1 MCIRDRAKIYI
12 KAGNGGSGSASFRRE
27 KFIEFGGPDGG
38 DGGKGGSIILKVD
51 KQLTTLQDVSYNRHY
66 KAQRGQHGL
75 GKNMHGKSG
84 KDLILKVPPGTTV
97 KNQLTDQVVV
107 DMIEQ
112 NFEYVI
118 CKGGNGGFGNAR
130 FKTSTK
136 QAPRKAQPGV
146 EGESGIFEIELK
158 VLADVGLVG
167 LPNAGKSTLLSS
179 FSSARP
185 KVADYPFTTLKPN
198 LGIVK
203 YGEYESFVMADI
215 PGLIKGAS
223 LGKGLGHQFLR
234 HIERNRI
241 HIYLIDCMEENPY
254 DIYITLKNELK
265 NFNKDLIKKND
276 DIPSIASGIFGY
288 IGYDFVANIEDLPK
302 EKIDEFDV
310 PDSIL
315 LRPSITVVF
324 DKELKEILI
333 CKAVWYVDGV
343 DADNAYNF
351 AIDEINLSLIHI

>member
-1 MCIRDRAKIYI
+1 MFIDFTQIDI
-12 KAGNGGSGSASFRRE
+12 SAGNGGSGAVSFRRE
-27 KFIEFGGPDGG
+27 KFIPKGGPDGG
-38 DGGKGGSIILKVD
+38 DGGRGGHVIFKVD
-51 KQLTTLQDVSYNRHY
+51 TNLHTLQDIRYRRRY
-66 KAQRGQHGL
+66 KAENGHPGRGSNKT
-75 GKNMHGKSG
+75 GKNG
-84 KDLILKVPPGTTV
+84 KDVVILVPAGSVIRKKGSKDIIIDLTV
-97 KNQLTDQVVV
+97 NG
-107 DMIEQ
+107 Q
-112 NFEYVI
+112 NYII
-118 CKGGNGGFGNAR
+118 CNGGQGGKGNAR

-179 FSSARP
+179 ISSARP

-215 PGLIKGAS
+215 PGLIEGAS

-254 DIYITLKNELK
+254 DVYNTLKSELK
-265 NFNKDLIKKND
+265 NFNEDLIKKPSLICRTKSDLKQELSPQWND
-276 DIPSIASGIFGY
+276 F
-288 IGYDFVANIEDLPK
+288 N
-302 EKIDEFDV
+302 EKIYDI
-310 PDSIL
+310 SSL
-315 LRPSITVVF
+315 T
-324 DKELKEILI
+324 KE
-333 CKAVWYVDGV
+333 GV
-343 DADNAYNF
+343 DQ
-351 AIDEINLSLIHI
+351 LIHSLVEVLNDN